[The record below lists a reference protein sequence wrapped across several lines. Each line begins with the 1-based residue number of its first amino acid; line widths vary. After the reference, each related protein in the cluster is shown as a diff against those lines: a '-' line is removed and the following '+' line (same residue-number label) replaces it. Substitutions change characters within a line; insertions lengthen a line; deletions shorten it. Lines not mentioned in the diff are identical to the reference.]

1 MKSAISIFF
10 LLFAVI
16 ATSAGDPEISLRQ
29 YIEGKP
35 IGAPYKIDGVN
46 LDSGKELKQFYVNR
60 NYVPAWFKNNFP
72 GKNGYVLVDYIRHI
86 DRHGLLPED
95 YNLSLI
101 EKYIWKTL
109 SYLPTRSEDVVKLD
123 ILLTDAFMTL
133 GSHLHYGKV
142 DPEKEGAD
150 WKMQR
155 KEAVL
160 HGDLIL
166 EKALASNQVG
176 KQLDLLAPSYHSYW
190 RMSEELSFFLSLN
203 DQPWPEIKVDTSI
216 KPGVS
221 HPIIPKIRQR
231 LINLRYRLPD
241 STSEIYDSDLEKQV
255 KIYQNDWGLN
265 TDGVIGKTTIE
276 VLNLTPAEFVNRLK
290 VNMERLRWF
299 PLQGNEKYIIVNIA
313 SRELHMIRGNDTL
326 ISMRVI
332 VGKEPRKTPV
342 FNDKITYMV
351 FSPTWTVPKT
361 ILEDDVIPQL
371 LKGPGYLEEK
381 NMKLLRRGGLEI
393 AYSEVDWSM
402 ISKANFPYMVRQD
415 PGPSNALGKVKFMF
429 PNPYDVYIHDSP
441 SKGPFASDN
450 RSLSSGCVRV
460 EKPFDLAVLLLADEP
475 GWSPERIRSAM
486 QQNREE
492 TVHLKVPVDVML
504 VYLTAWAD
512 GKDRIQFRKDI
523 YHSDEPVLTALS
535 QKPEKAKFRLSLW

>member
-1 MKSAISIFF
+1 MKSVIST
-10 LLFAVI
+10 LLFFFSVI
-16 ATSAGDPEISLRQ
+16 ASGAGDPEISLRQ

-35 IGAPYKIDGVN
+35 IGVPYKIDGVN
-46 LDSGKELKQFYVNR
+46 LDSGRELKQFYVNR

-86 DRHGLLPED
+86 DRHGLQPDD

-101 EKYIWKTL
+101 EKYIWKTI
-109 SYLPTRSEDVVKLD
+109 SFLPTHAEDVIKLD
-123 ILLTDAFMTL
+123 VLLTDAFMTI

-142 DPEKEGAD
+142 DPEKEAAD

-160 HGDLIL
+160 HSDIIL
-166 EKALASNQVG
+166 ERALASNQVG
-176 KQLDLLAPSYHSYW
+176 KQLDQLAPAYHSYW

-203 DQPWPEIKVDTSI
+203 SQPWPEIKADTSI

-221 HPIIPKIRQR
+221 HPLIPKIRQR
-231 LINLRYRLPD
+231 LISLRYLLPD
-241 STSEIYDSDLEKQV
+241 STSETFDKDLEKQV
-255 KIYQNDWGLN
+255 KMYQNDWGLN
-265 TDGVIGKTTIE
+265 TDGVIGKTTFE
-276 VLNLTPAEFVNRLK
+276 VLNITPAEFVNRLK

-299 PLQGNEKYIIVNIA
+299 PLQGSEKYIIVNIA
-313 SRELHMIRGNDTL
+313 SRELQMIRGSDTL

-351 FSPTWTVPKT
+351 FSPSWTVPKT
-361 ILEDDVIPQL
+361 ILEDDVIPEL

-393 AYSEVDWSM
+393 AYSEIDWSM
-402 ISKANFPYMVRQD
+402 VSRTNFPYMVRQD
-415 PGPSNALGKVKFMF
+415 PGPANALGKVKFMF

-441 SKGPFASDN
+441 SKGLFASDN

-460 EKPFDLAVLLLADEP
+460 EKPYDLAVLLLADEP

-523 YHSDEPVLTALS
+523 YHSDDPVLAALS
-535 QKPEKAKFRLSLW
+535 QKPERAKFRLSLW